1 MGTVLFCLPT
11 LLLSTSAWPLIFSSS
26 LGALS
31 RSIRSPRGLIG
42 LVLLLPLRALGP
54 LLTSLLLLLSRLPPP
69 WRRLLL
75 PPLRRLL
82 TGRGVRD
89 LGRPG
94 LPRRLGRGLRL
105 RLLLLLLLL
114 LRLEARL
121 PAPRFS
127 RGGDLPNRRTLRSR
141 DTERL
146 SDDILRLLGGG
157 LRLSLPPRRGG
168 DALRGGG
175 ERLRGEKETE
185 RWRRLRGGE

>member
-1 MGTVLFCLPT
+1 MGTLLFCIPT
-11 LLLSTSAWPLIFSSS
+11 LVLSASAWPLIFSSS
-26 LGALS
+26 FGALS

-105 RLLLLLLLL
+105 RLRLLLL

-121 PAPRFS
+121 PTPRFS
-127 RGGDLPNRRTLRSR
+127 RGGDLPNLRTL
-141 DTERL
+141 
-146 SDDILRLLGGG
+146 
-157 LRLSLPPRRGG
+157 
-168 DALRGGG
+168 
-175 ERLRGEKETE
+175 
-185 RWRRLRGGE
+185 